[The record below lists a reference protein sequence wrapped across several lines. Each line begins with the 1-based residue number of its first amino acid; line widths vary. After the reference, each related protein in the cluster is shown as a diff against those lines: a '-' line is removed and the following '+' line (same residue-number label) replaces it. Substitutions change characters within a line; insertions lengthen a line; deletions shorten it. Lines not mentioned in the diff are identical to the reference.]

1 MINSEMKEIENI
13 IDINNENECIW
24 VSSRGL
30 LKSCERYN
38 KIPISSCRNIDSNI
52 IENLKENQVIHICSW
67 ITVIDFVNNFVPII
81 KNLNKKIILVTN
93 DSDSNSPLVDGL
105 NEENKNSI
113 INFIN
118 SENCIHWFTQ
128 NCNLKHNKVTPIPI
142 GLDYHYYSLVLMPNL
157 SVKFESAIEQ
167 EEILNNI
174 KKISKPFYEREIKC
188 YGNFL
193 FSKDGIRYSNERN
206 CCYDNID
213 KDLCFYENNKI
224 ERIDTWKNQIN
235 YSFVLSPA
243 GGGLDCHRTW
253 EALILGCIP
262 IVRRF
267 NLPYEEIYE
276 DLPVLIVDDWN
287 DITKDLLINT
297 IENFKNKNFKY
308 EKLTLKYWVDKI
320 YYYKIT

>member
-1 MINSEMKEIENI
+1 MINEIEN
-13 IDINNENECIW
+13 IDINNEDKCIW

-30 LKSCERYN
+30 LKSCERHN
-38 KIPISSCRNIDSNI
+38 KMPVSSCGNIDLNI
-52 IENLKENQVIHICSW
+52 IDNLKENEIIHICSW
-67 ITVIDFVNNFVPII
+67 SAVIDFINNYVPII
-81 KNLNKKIILVTN
+81 KKLNKKIILVTN
-93 DSDSNSPLVDGL
+93 DSDSNCPLVDGINDI
-105 NEENKNSI
+105 NEKAI

-118 SENCIHWFTQ
+118 SEYCIHWFTQ
-128 NCNLKHNKVTPIPI
+128 NCNLKHNKVTAIPI

-157 SVKFESAIEQ
+157 TVKFETAIEQ
-167 EEILNNI
+167 EEKLNNI

-193 FSKDGIRYSNERN
+193 FSKDGIRYSNERYS
-206 CCYDNID
+206 CYEKVPN
-213 KDLCFYENNKI
+213 DLCVYETYKI

-262 IVRRF
+262 IIRRF
-267 NLPYEEIYE
+267 NITYEEIYE
-276 DLPVLIVDDWN
+276 DLPVLIVDNWSDV
-287 DITKDLLINT
+287 TKELLLNT
-297 IENFKNKNFKY
+297 IENFKNKIFNY

-320 YYYKIT
+320 YNFKIIN